1 MTPVTVL
8 LVVGWI
14 CYRRCVQHRLEPL
27 DMRVG
32 LFIILGEMGGGVI
45 WSTII
50 LEVRALWD
58 GVR

>member
-8 LVVGWI
+8 LVVGRI
-14 CYRRCVQHRLEPL
+14 CYRHYVQHRLEPL
-27 DMRVG
+27 DMHVD
-32 LFIILGEMGGGVI
+32 LFIILGEMGGVI
-45 WSTII
+45 WSTSI